1 MKQATLFSFS
11 LFLLFS
17 ATTFAISPAP
27 AAAPKA
33 PAKPPPTPKATAPSP
48 KPLVPTLPQSPNS
61 PDSVP
66 DDITRILKKAKMFS
80 VLIRL
85 LKTTEI
91 MNNINSQLIT
101 AKSGGI
107 TILAP
112 DDSAFSNLKAGF
124 LNSLNEGQKIE
135 LVQFH
140 ILPEFVSSS
149 NFDSLSNPVQTV
161 AGKDPARLPLNVN
174 ALGNSV
180 NISTG
185 VVNATVL
192 GVVYS
197 DNKLGIYHVDK
208 VLLPLDFFVTN
219 KAPALA
225 PTTLAKAPK
234 SAKDNSSEDDQEGT
248 NQHQNK
254 SGAVSV
260 VSIGRTTLMLLGIAL
275 VAVATMGLIS
285 NMELIHL
292 AAAFSIFFAK
302 HC

>member
-1 MKQATLFSFS
+1 
-11 LFLLFS
+11 
-17 ATTFAISPAP
+17 
-27 AAAPKA
+27 
-33 PAKPPPTPKATAPSP
+33 
-48 KPLVPTLPQSPNS
+48 
-61 PDSVP
+61 
-66 DDITRILKKAKMFS
+66 
-80 VLIRL
+80 
-85 LKTTEI
+85 

-161 AGKDPARLPLNVN
+161 AGKDPVRLPLNVN

-185 VVNATVL
+185 VVNATIL

-208 VLLPLDFFVTN
+208 VLLPLDFFATN

-234 SAKDNSSEDDQEGT
+234 AAKENSSEDDQDET
-248 NQHQNK
+248 NQDQNK
-254 SGAVSV
+254 SVAVNLV
-260 VSIGRTTLMLLGIAL
+260 GIGGTKLMLLEIAL
-275 VAVATMGLIS
+275 IAVATMWS
-285 NMELIHL
+285 
-292 AAAFSIFFAK
+292 
-302 HC
+302 

>member
-1 MKQATLFSFS
+1 MKQATLFTLS
-11 LFLLFS
+11 LFLLLCS
-17 ATTFAISPAP
+17 TSLAISPAP

-33 PAKPPPTPKATAPSP
+33 PAAKTPHTPKASAPSP
-48 KPLVPTLPQSPNS
+48 KPLVPTLPQSPDS

-80 VLIRL
+80 TLIRL

-161 AGKDPARLPLNVN
+161 AGKDPVRLPLNVN

-208 VLLPLDFFVTN
+208 VLLPLDFFATN

-225 PTTLAKAPK
+225 PSSLAKAPK
-234 SAKDNSSEDDQEGT
+234 AAKENSSEDDQGET
-248 NQHQNK
+248 KQDQSK
-254 SGAVSV
+254 SGAGSLV
-260 VSIGRTTLMLLGIAL
+260 GLGGTTLMSLGIVL
-275 VAVATMGLIS
+275 VAVATTWS
-285 NMELIHL
+285 
-292 AAAFSIFFAK
+292 
-302 HC
+302 

>member
-1 MKQATLFSFS
+1 MKQATLFSLS
-11 LFLLFS
+11 LFLLLS
-17 ATTFAISPAP
+17 STTLAISPAP

-33 PAKPPPTPKATAPSP
+33 PAAKTPHTPKAAAPSP
-48 KPLVPTLPQSPNS
+48 KPLVPTLPQSPDS

-66 DDITRILKKAKMFS
+66 DDITRILKKAKTFS
-80 VLIRL
+80 TLIRL

-161 AGKDPARLPLNVN
+161 AGKDPVRLPLNVN

-225 PTTLAKAPK
+225 PSSLAKAPK
-234 SAKDNSSEDDQEGT
+234 AAKENSSEDDQGET
-248 NQHQNK
+248 KQDQNK
-254 SGAVSV
+254 SGAASLVSMHA
-260 VSIGRTTLMLLGIAL
+260 LMSVGIAL
-275 VAVATMGLIS
+275 MAVATIWS
-285 NMELIHL
+285 
-292 AAAFSIFFAK
+292 
-302 HC
+302 

>member
-1 MKQATLFSFS
+1 MKQVALFSFS

-17 ATTFAISPAP
+17 STTLAISPAP

-33 PAKPPPTPKATAPSP
+33 PKKTPPTPKATAPSP
-48 KPLVPTLPQSPNS
+48 KPLVPTLPQSPDS
-61 PDSVP
+61 SDSVP
-66 DDITRILKKAKMFS
+66 DDITRILKKARIFS

-101 AKSGGI
+101 AKSGGL

-112 DDSAFSNLKAGF
+112 DDAAFSSLKAGF

-135 LVQFH
+135 LLQFH
-140 ILPEFVSSS
+140 ILPEYVSST

-161 AGKDPARLPLNVN
+161 AGKDPTRLPLNVN

-185 VVNATVL
+185 VVNATIV

-197 DNKLGIYHVDK
+197 DNKLAIYRLDK
-208 VLLPLDFFVTN
+208 VLLPLDFFVT

-225 PTTLAKAPK
+225 PSLAKAPK
-234 SAKDNSSEDDQEGT
+234 AAKENSSAEDQDET
-248 NQHQNK
+248 NQDQDK
-254 SGAVSV
+254 SGAVSL
-260 VSIGRTTLMLLGIAL
+260 INIRGTTLMSLGMVL
-275 VAVATMGLIS
+275 VVVAMMWT
-285 NMELIHL
+285 
-292 AAAFSIFFAK
+292 
-302 HC
+302 

>member
-1 MKQATLFSFS
+1 MTQSILFSFS
-11 LFLLFS
+11 LFLLLS
-17 ATTFAISPAP
+17 STTLAISPAP

-33 PAKPPPTPKATAPSP
+33 PKTHPTPKAAAPSP
-48 KPLVPTLPQSPNS
+48 KPLVPTLPQSPDS

-66 DDITRILKKAKMFS
+66 DDITRILKKAKTFS

-112 DDSAFSNLKAGF
+112 DDSAFSQLKAGF

-161 AGKDPARLPLNVN
+161 AGKDPARLPLSVY

-192 GVVYS
+192 GIVYT

-208 VLLPLDFFVTN
+208 VLLPLDFFLTN

-234 SAKDNSSEDDQEGT
+234 AAKENSSEDDQDDT
-248 NQHQNK
+248 NQDQNK
-254 SGAVSV
+254 SGALSLLSIRETKLM
-260 VSIGRTTLMLLGIAL
+260 SIGHKLQEPFVHTG
-275 VAVATMGLIS
+275 S
-285 NMELIHL
+285 
-292 AAAFSIFFAK
+292 SIITKLKA
-302 HC
+302 

>member
-1 MKQATLFSFS
+1 MKQATIFSLS
-11 LFLLFS
+11 LFLLLWS
-17 ATTFAISPAP
+17 TTLAISPAP

-33 PAKPPPTPKATAPSP
+33 PAAKTPHTPKAAAPSP
-48 KPLVPTLPQSPNS
+48 KPLVPTLPQSPDS

-80 VLIRL
+80 TLIRL

-91 MNNINSQLIT
+91 INNVNSQLIT
-101 AKSGGI
+101 AKTGGI

-140 ILPEFVSSS
+140 ILPEYVSSS

-161 AGKDPARLPLNVN
+161 AGKDPVRLPLNVN

-185 VVNATVL
+185 VVNATIL

-225 PTTLAKAPK
+225 PTSLAKAPK
-234 SAKDNSSEDDQEGT
+234 AAKENSSDDDQEET
-248 NQHQNK
+248 NQDHNK
-254 SGAVSV
+254 SGALSL
-260 VSIGRTTLMLLGIAL
+260 SRTKLMSLGIAL
-275 VAVATMGLIS
+275 VAMATMWS
-285 NMELIHL
+285 
-292 AAAFSIFFAK
+292 
-302 HC
+302 

>member
-11 LFLLFS
+11 LFLLLS
-17 ATTFAISPAP
+17 STALAISPAP

-33 PAKPPPTPKATAPSP
+33 PKTHPTPKAAAPSP
-48 KPLVPTLPQSPNS
+48 KPLVPTLPQSPDS

-66 DDITRILKKAKMFS
+66 DDITRILKKAKTFS

-112 DDSAFSNLKAGF
+112 DDSAFSQLKAGF

-174 ALGNSV
+174 ALGNNV

-208 VLLPLDFFVTN
+208 VLLPLDFFLTN

-225 PTTLAKAPK
+225 PTALAKAPK
-234 SAKDNSSEDDQEGT
+234 AAKDNSSEDDQEET
-248 NQHQNK
+248 KQDQNK
-254 SGAVSV
+254 SGAVSLV
-260 VSIGRTTLMLLGIAL
+260 GIRGAMLISLGMAL
-275 VAVATMGLIS
+275 VTMWS
-285 NMELIHL
+285 
-292 AAAFSIFFAK
+292 
-302 HC
+302 

>member
-1 MKQATLFSFS
+1 MKEASATLFTIS
-11 LFLLFS
+11 LLLLICS
-17 ATTFAISPAP
+17 NTLAISPAP

-33 PAKPPPTPKATAPSP
+33 AAKTPPTPKARAPSP
-48 KPLVPTLPQSPNS
+48 KPLVPTLPESPDS
-61 PDSVP
+61 SDSVP

-112 DDSAFSNLKAGF
+112 DDSAFSQLKAGF

-140 ILPEFVSSS
+140 ILPEYVSTS

-161 AGKDPARLPLNVN
+161 AGKDPTRLPLNVN

-185 VVNATVL
+185 VVNASIV

-208 VLLPLDFFVTN
+208 VLLPLDFFAS

-225 PTTLAKAPK
+225 PTALAKAPK
-234 SAKDNSSEDDQEGT
+234 SSAKENSSEDDQDET
-248 NQHQNK
+248 NQDHNK
-254 SGAVSV
+254 SGAPSLLVNIRGAS
-260 VSIGRTTLMLLGIAL
+260 TMMFLGIGL
-275 VAVATMGLIS
+275 VTVATMWT
-285 NMELIHL
+285 
-292 AAAFSIFFAK
+292 
-302 HC
+302 

>member
-1 MKQATLFSFS
+1 MKKQQVAVFS
-11 LFLLFS
+11 LFFLVFCSSIIQAFS
-17 ATTFAISPAP
+17 QTPAASPKPAP
-27 AAAPKA
+27 KPAAPG
-33 PAKPPPTPKATAPSP
+33 PKATTPARKAPSP
-48 KPLVPTLPQSPNS
+48 KPLVPTLPQSP
-61 PDSVP
+61 DSSDSAP
-66 DDITRILKKAKMFS
+66 DDITKILRKAKTFN

-101 AKSGGI
+101 SKTGGI

-124 LNSLNEGQKIE
+124 MNSLNEGQKIE

-140 ILPEFVSSS
+140 ILPEFVASN

-161 AGKDPARLPLNVN
+161 AGKDPERLPLNVN

-185 VVNATVL
+185 VVNASVV

-197 DNKLGIYHVDK
+197 DNKLAIYHVDK
-208 VLLPLDFFVTN
+208 VLLPLDFFQKA

-225 PTTLAKAPK
+225 PTALAKAPK
-234 SAKDNSSEDDQEGT
+234 GAKENTAAGDDQDDT
-248 NQHQNK
+248 ATPDLKK
-254 SGAVSV
+254 SAAVV
-260 VSIGRTTLMLLGIAL
+260 VGGKPLVSLAVAFL
-275 VAVATMGLIS
+275 VAVPLMMWS
-285 NMELIHL
+285 
-292 AAAFSIFFAK
+292 
-302 HC
+302 

>member
-1 MKQATLFSFS
+1 MKQTALFFFS

-17 ATTFAISPAP
+17 YTTLAISPAP
-27 AAAPKA
+27 APKA
-33 PAKPPPTPKATAPSP
+33 TVKTPPTPKAAAPSP
-48 KPLVPTLPQSPNS
+48 KPLVPTLPQSPDS
-61 PDSVP
+61 SDSVP
-66 DDITRILKKAKMFS
+66 DDITRILKKAKIFS

-101 AKSGGI
+101 AKSGGL

-112 DDSAFSNLKAGF
+112 DDAAFSNLKAGF
-124 LNSLNEGQKIE
+124 LNSLNQGQKIE
-135 LVQFH
+135 LLQFH
-140 ILPEFVSSS
+140 ILPEYVSSS

-174 ALGNSV
+174 AFGNSV

-185 VVNATVL
+185 VVNASIV

-197 DNKLGIYHVDK
+197 DNKLAIYRLDK
-208 VLLPLDFFVTN
+208 VLLPLDFFAT

-234 SAKDNSSEDDQEGT
+234 AAKDNSAAHDEDDTTQV
-248 NQHQNK
+248 QDNK
-254 SGAVSV
+254 SGAVSLV
-260 VSIGRTTLMLLGIAL
+260 CISGTTLMLLGIAF
-275 VAVATMGLIS
+275 VVVPMMWT
-285 NMELIHL
+285 
-292 AAAFSIFFAK
+292 
-302 HC
+302 

>member
-1 MKQATLFSFS
+1 MKQTALFSFS

-17 ATTFAISPAP
+17 STILAISPAP
-27 AAAPKA
+27 APKA
-33 PAKPPPTPKATAPSP
+33 SAKTPPTSNAEALSP
-48 KPLVPTLPQSPNS
+48 KPLVPTLPQSPDS
-61 PDSVP
+61 SDSVP
-66 DDITRILKKAKMFS
+66 DDITRILNKAKIFS

-101 AKSGGI
+101 AKSGGL

-112 DDSAFSNLKAGF
+112 DDAAFSNLKAGF

-135 LVQFH
+135 LLQFH
-140 ILPEFVSSS
+140 ILPEYVSSS

-185 VVNATVL
+185 VVNASIV

-197 DNKLGIYHVDK
+197 DNKLAIYRLDK
-208 VLLPLDFFVTN
+208 VLLPLDFFAT

-225 PTTLAKAPK
+225 PTIAKAPK
-234 SAKDNSSEDDQEGT
+234 AAKDNSAAQGEDDTTQD
-248 NQHQNK
+248 QDNK
-254 SGAVSV
+254 SGAVSSV
-260 VSIGRTTLMLLGIAL
+260 CIHRTTMIMLGIAL
-275 VAVATMGLIS
+275 VSVAM
-285 NMELIHL
+285 M
-292 AAAFSIFFAK
+292 
-302 HC
+302 

>member
-1 MKQATLFSFS
+1 MKQATLFFFS
-11 LFLLFS
+11 LFLLLS
-17 ATTFAISPAP
+17 STTMAISPAP

-33 PAKPPPTPKATAPSP
+33 TAKTPPTPKATAPSP
-48 KPLVPTLPQSPNS
+48 KPLVPTIPQSPDS

-185 VVNATVL
+185 VVNATIL

-208 VLLPLDFFVTN
+208 VLLPLDFFLTN

-234 SAKDNSSEDDQEGT
+234 AAKQNSSEDDQEET
-248 NQHQNK
+248 DQNHNK
-254 SGAVSV
+254 SGAVSL
-260 VSIGRTTLMLLGIAL
+260 VSLGGAMLMSIGIAL
-275 VAVATMGLIS
+275 VTVATMWS
-285 NMELIHL
+285 
-292 AAAFSIFFAK
+292 
-302 HC
+302 

>member
-1 MKQATLFSFS
+1 MKQATLFSL
-11 LFLLFS
+11 LFLVLFF
-17 ATTFAISPAP
+17 TTLTLAFAISPAP

-33 PAKPPPTPKATAPSP
+33 PTKPHPTPKATAPSP
-48 KPLVPTLPQSPNS
+48 KPLVPTLPESPDS

-66 DDITRILKKAKMFS
+66 DDITRILKKAKSFT
-80 VLIRL
+80 VLTRL

-112 DDSAFSNLKAGF
+112 DDSAFSQLKAGF

-185 VVNATVL
+185 VVNATIL

-197 DNKLGIYHVDK
+197 DNKLAIYHVDK
-208 VLLPLDFFVTN
+208 VLLPLDFFVT

-234 SAKDNSSEDDQEGT
+234 AAKENSSEDDQDET
-248 NQHQNK
+248 NHDHQK
-254 SGAVSV
+254 SGSV
-260 VSIGRTTLMLLGIAL
+260 GFVNVRGTTLVSLGMCL
-275 VAVATMGLIS
+275 VAFATMWS
-285 NMELIHL
+285 
-292 AAAFSIFFAK
+292 
-302 HC
+302 

>member
-1 MKQATLFSFS
+1 MKQATLFTLS
-11 LFLLFS
+11 LFLLLCS
-17 ATTFAISPAP
+17 TSLAISPAP

-33 PAKPPPTPKATAPSP
+33 PAAKTPHTPKASAPSP
-48 KPLVPTLPQSPNS
+48 KPLVPTLPQSPDS

-80 VLIRL
+80 TLIRL

-161 AGKDPARLPLNVN
+161 AGKDPVRLPLNVN

-208 VLLPLDFFVTN
+208 VLLPLDFFATN

-234 SAKDNSSEDDQEGT
+234 AAKENSSEDDQDET
-248 NQHQNK
+248 NQDHNK
-254 SGAVSV
+254 SGAVNLM
-260 VSIGRTTLMLLGIAL
+260 SIGGTKFMALGIAL
-275 VAVATMGLIS
+275 MAVATMW
-285 NMELIHL
+285 
-292 AAAFSIFFAK
+292 
-302 HC
+302 C

>member
-11 LFLLFS
+11 LFLLLS
-17 ATTFAISPAP
+17 STTMAISPAP
-27 AAAPKA
+27 AAAPKT
-33 PAKPPPTPKATAPSP
+33 PPTPKATAPSP
-48 KPLVPTLPQSPNS
+48 NHYPNPPPQNHRNHEQHQL
-61 PDSVP
+61 
-66 DDITRILKKAKMFS
+66 TAH
-80 VLIRL
+80 
-85 LKTTEI
+85 
-91 MNNINSQLIT
+91 NSQEC
-101 AKSGGI
+101 GI

-185 VVNATVL
+185 VVNATIL

-208 VLLPLDFFVTN
+208 VLLPLDFFLTN

-234 SAKDNSSEDDQEGT
+234 AAKENSSDDDQEET
-248 NQHQNK
+248 DQNHNK
-254 SGAVSV
+254 SGAVSL
-260 VSIGRTTLMLLGIAL
+260 VSLGGAMLMSIGIAL
-275 VAVATMGLIS
+275 VTVATMWS
-285 NMELIHL
+285 
-292 AAAFSIFFAK
+292 
-302 HC
+302 

>member
-1 MKQATLFSFS
+1 MKQAILLSFS

-17 ATTFAISPAP
+17 FTVTTLAISPAP
-27 AAAPKA
+27 AAA
-33 PAKPPPTPKATAPSP
+33 PAKPPPTPKAKAPSP
-48 KPLVPTLPQSPNS
+48 KPLVPTLPQSPDS
-61 PDSVP
+61 PDAVP

-161 AGKDPARLPLNVN
+161 AGKDPVRLPLNVN

-185 VVNATVL
+185 VVNATIL

-208 VLLPLDFFVTN
+208 VLLPLDFFATN

-225 PTTLAKAPK
+225 PTTFAKAPK
-234 SAKDNSSEDDQEGT
+234 AAKENSSEDNEEDT
-248 NQHQNK
+248 NQDQNK
-254 SGAVSV
+254 SGAVTL
-260 VSIGRTTLMLLGIAL
+260 VSIHGTHLMSLWIAL
-275 VAVATMGLIS
+275 IAVAIRWS
-285 NMELIHL
+285 
-292 AAAFSIFFAK
+292 
-302 HC
+302 